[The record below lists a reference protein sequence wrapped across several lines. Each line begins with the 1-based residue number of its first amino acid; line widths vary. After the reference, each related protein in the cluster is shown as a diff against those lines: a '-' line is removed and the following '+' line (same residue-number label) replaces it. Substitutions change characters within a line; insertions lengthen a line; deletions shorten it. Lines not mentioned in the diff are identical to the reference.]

1 MRACTV
7 LFLFRALAQAED
19 EEERAQLESQ
29 ILRLIDDLAGG
40 PDTDGFIVLTK
51 TPDELMALACE
62 RGLDAGLVERIR
74 TEGAVDGAVPL
85 YVRNAMVGILGSGV
99 EKGILAAIATLAS
112 AALES
117 AREIEDLQVR
127 NTLLEEQ
134 IDTGMVGGSVILKRL
149 LERIERL
156 APQETTVLILGE
168 SGTGKEMVA
177 RALHR
182 GSRRQRAPFV
192 AINCAALTPAL
203 LESELFGHEKGAF
216 TDAVAQKKGKLEL
229 AGGGTVFL
237 DEIGELAHELQAK
250 LLRVLQQREFERVG
264 GTKTLKL
271 DVRLIAAT
279 NRDLAADVKRG
290 AFREDLFHR
299 LNVVALRTPPLRER
313 REDILELARHFLAQ
327 ASVRCCRRVAGISP
341 DAERYLVAYDWPGN
355 VRELE
360 NIMER
365 AVVLGESDQVQIE
378 DLSDS
383 GLEIAAPPEAA
394 GAYQMSVGEAKRESI
409 RRAWNEAGGDYKV
422 AAAMLG
428 LHPNS
433 LLRLVRTLG
442 MRMCSSPLPEIPNC
456 GVLIA
461 RKTKQRS
468 HVGDIQHLLHAVAWP
483 DQHHP
488 EPAAR
493 RARMDGDKSA
503 DARAVQARHVRQVQ
517 HEPRTSRLVQHQT
530 GSRLKPARRGSQRDT
545 AVYLKDR
552 DPAVSATGNAHSHS
566 SISATAVIL
575 ST

>member
-1 MRACTV
+1 MAAEVTLTRACTV

-19 EEERAQLESQ
+19 EEEHAQLESQ
-29 ILRLIDDLAGG
+29 LLRLIDDLGG
-40 PDTDGFIVLTK
+40 TEGTEGFILLAK
-51 TPDELMALACE
+51 SADELTALARE
-62 RGLDAGLVERIR
+62 RGIDAGVVERVR
-74 TEGAVDGAVPL
+74 TEGALDKVVPL
-85 YVRNAMVGILGSGV
+85 YVRDSLVGILSAGV
-99 EKGILAAIATLAS
+99 ENGILAAIATLAS
-112 AALES
+112 AALETT
-117 AREIEDLQVR
+117 REIEELQVR
-127 NTLLEEQ
+127 NALLEEQ
-134 IDTGMVGGSVILKRL
+134 IETGMIGSSAVMSRL
-149 LERIERL
+149 LTRIERL
-156 APQETTVLILGE
+156 APQDTTVLILGE

-182 GSRRQRAPFV
+182 SSRRSQAPFV
-192 AINCAALTPAL
+192 AINCAALTPTL

-271 DVRLIAAT
+271 DVRLVAAT

-313 REDILELARHFLAQ
+313 REDILDLARHFLAQ
-327 ASVRCCRRVAGISP
+327 ASARCGRRVSGISAG
-341 DAERYLVAYDWPGN
+341 AERYLLAYDWPGN

-365 AVVLGESDQVQIE
+365 AVVLGESDQVQLE

-383 GLEIAAPPEAA
+383 GLEVAAPEELA
-394 GAYQMSVGEAKRESI
+394 GAYQSSVGEAKRESI
-409 RRAWNEAGGDYKV
+409 RRAWSEAGGDYKL

-442 MRMCSSPLPEIPNC
+442 MRD
-456 GVLIA
+456 VLKA
-461 RKTKQRS
+461 
-468 HVGDIQHLLHAVAWP
+468 
-483 DQHHP
+483 
-488 EPAAR
+488 
-493 RARMDGDKSA
+493 
-503 DARAVQARHVRQVQ
+503 
-517 HEPRTSRLVQHQT
+517 
-530 GSRLKPARRGSQRDT
+530 
-545 AVYLKDR
+545 
-552 DPAVSATGNAHSHS
+552 
-566 SISATAVIL
+566 
-575 ST
+575 

>member
-1 MRACTV
+1 MRACTI

-19 EEERAQLESQ
+19 DEQRAQLEAQ
-29 ILRLIDDLAGG
+29 LLRLIDDIAGAEE
-40 PDTDGFIVLTK
+40 TDGFILLAK
-51 TPDELMALACE
+51 TPEELPALARE
-62 RGLDAGLVERIR
+62 RGLDAGLVERVQA
-74 TEGAVDGAVPL
+74 EGAANGAVPL
-85 YVRNAMVGILGSGV
+85 YIRNTMVGILGAHV
-99 EKGILAAIATLAS
+99 ENGILAAIATLAS
-112 AALES
+112 AALET

-134 IDTGMVGGSVILKRL
+134 IETGMIGRSAVMMRL

-182 GSRRQRAPFV
+182 GSPRQHAPFV
-192 AINCAALTPAL
+192 AINCAALTPTL

-216 TDAVAQKKGKLEL
+216 TDASAQKKGKLEL
-229 AGGGTVFL
+229 AAGGTVFL
-237 DEIGELAHELQAK
+237 DEIGELAQELQAK

-279 NRDLAADVKRG
+279 NRDLAADVKRH
-290 AFREDLFHR
+290 AFREDLYHR
-299 LNVVALRTPPLRER
+299 LNVVALRTPSLRER
-313 REDILELARHFLAQ
+313 REDVPELARHFLAR
-327 ASVRCCRRVAGISP
+327 ASARCGRRVEGISP
-341 DAERYLVAYDWPGN
+341 EAERYLTAYDWPGN

-433 LLRLVRTLG
+433 LLRLVRNLG
-442 MRMCSSPLPEIPNC
+442 LR
-456 GVLIA
+456 
-461 RKTKQRS
+461 
-468 HVGDIQHLLHAVAWP
+468 
-483 DQHHP
+483 
-488 EPAAR
+488 
-493 RARMDGDKSA
+493 
-503 DARAVQARHVRQVQ
+503 DA
-517 HEPRTSRLVQHQT
+517 
-530 GSRLKPARRGSQRDT
+530 LKG
-545 AVYLKDR
+545 
-552 DPAVSATGNAHSHS
+552 
-566 SISATAVIL
+566 
-575 ST
+575 